1 MWFTK
6 ESTTPVF
13 NRNTV
18 GTWDNTWV
26 GRISDFLSSTN
37 MSISGGQINNGFR
50 QDDVS
55 IATLFEGT
63 RDLKL
68 VQEGCIHFKIHWVS
82 QILSEDSSTWKA
94 EVQDYRQLF
103 NGKFTYM
110 AYSTDGIGARTAKSH
125 TSLARTWLDKV
136 KKAICT
142 ANVKMG
148 DFNMNCKSN
157 LREFDVVLFAGDP
170 SPRIVIFVSPAL
182 DKITTLSTT
191 TGMRPA
197 HFKHSDGSRRRWVVS
212 KSCPSGPGIRSS
224 LSAEIFSVDADC
236 TARNDDYKKAIKVEV
251 QLLPRMN
258 ESDYFH
264 DITMQDLFEDENLE
278 QDPLEGGIFF
288 RTCIDTGWFTMRS
301 DSMGSTS
308 VPRFTSW
315 EPHTD
320 MADLARVCGVDSLD
334 SPVAD
339 CVEEWKTEIASLGQ
353 LCQSWGCCGAVLAG
367 GDASF
372 KGSYLDSKSSFG
384 YGFFGIG
391 PANAKYWDA
400 QPRSAIKLLAK
411 GGGLDWLPPLLQN
424 NVRGEIQHLM
434 MVMYLSLNHSLP
446 VLYSVDLLGAA
457 EGFDSVLGWTVTQW
471 LSAENRDLWECIA
484 HLKTLLRQKHIL
496 FNVFHNRGHP
506 EVWAERPRRD
516 YTALMEVAHRT
527 DLLADEAFARC
538 SPPIVPNLPG
548 RRRWRLFNGD
558 VEVVGSVRKSV
569 LRIHAEEASHG
580 YLSSSRRGTIS
591 HLANS
596 CFWPAINRK
605 VEKTLPRRLVGH
617 IKVSV

>member
-1 MWFTK
+1 VGIATSTDQVQIDITAYADDSRAPAGNTTNLLARGATAVDWSKYSGVVLSTPKSLHSRLTFDEEGVLLPNTEGNISLEDPESGAQVPVPLLQHEDRIRELGFFTATGLSTDQSFLQAK
-6 ESTTPVF
+6 EECDAECDVLVRKGLKTYQLQQCINSCTIQRLSHRMRFSTTNMVSLNKIGERYGHMVNNSARLHSKYPLGLKFGSSAMGGLGQTSFSTAIYADRMVALFRIAYRGGEESDILAGAVKRSEMLHQSTTPVF

-110 AYSTDGIGARTAKSH
+110 SYSTDGIGARTAKSH

-236 TARNDDYKKAIKVEV
+236 TARNDDCKKAIKVEV
-251 QLLPRMN
+251 QLLPRG
-258 ESDYFH
+258 H
-264 DITMQDLFEDENLE
+264 
-278 QDPLEGGIFF
+278 
-288 RTCIDTGWFTMRS
+288 R
-301 DSMGSTS
+301 
-308 VPRFTSW
+308 
-315 EPHTD
+315 
-320 MADLARVCGVDSLD
+320 
-334 SPVAD
+334 
-339 CVEEWKTEIASLGQ
+339 
-353 LCQSWGCCGAVLAG
+353 
-367 GDASF
+367 
-372 KGSYLDSKSSFG
+372 
-384 YGFFGIG
+384 
-391 PANAKYWDA
+391 
-400 QPRSAIKLLAK
+400 RSA
-411 GGGLDWLPPLLQN
+411 
-424 NVRGEIQHLM
+424 
-434 MVMYLSLNHSLP
+434 
-446 VLYSVDLLGAA
+446 
-457 EGFDSVLGWTVTQW
+457 
-471 LSAENRDLWECIA
+471 
-484 HLKTLLRQKHIL
+484 
-496 FNVFHNRGHP
+496 
-506 EVWAERPRRD
+506 
-516 YTALMEVAHRT
+516 
-527 DLLADEAFARC
+527 
-538 SPPIVPNLPG
+538 
-548 RRRWRLFNGD
+548 
-558 VEVVGSVRKSV
+558 
-569 LRIHAEEASHG
+569 
-580 YLSSSRRGTIS
+580 
-591 HLANS
+591 
-596 CFWPAINRK
+596 
-605 VEKTLPRRLVGH
+605 
-617 IKVSV
+617 